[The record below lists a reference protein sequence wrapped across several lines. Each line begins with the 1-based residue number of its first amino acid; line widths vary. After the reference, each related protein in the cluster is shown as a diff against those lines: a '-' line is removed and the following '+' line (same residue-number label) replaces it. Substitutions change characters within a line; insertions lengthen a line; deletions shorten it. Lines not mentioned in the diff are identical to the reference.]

1 MENPYTL
8 KKLQKVVPPQIE
20 TVRRRDF
27 FPHFAERYGKIQ
39 KRKAFGER

>member
-27 FPHFAERYGKIQ
+27 FSHFTERYGKIQ
-39 KRKAFGER
+39 KRKAFGEH

>member
-8 KKLQKVVPPQIE
+8 KKLQKAVPPQIE

-27 FPHFAERYGKIQ
+27 FSNFAERYGKIQ
-39 KRKAFGER
+39 KRKVFGEH

>member
-27 FPHFAERYGKIQ
+27 FSRFTERYGKIQ
-39 KRKAFGER
+39 KRKAFGEH